1 LGKNFRKA
9 AGAKPL
15 DSPKKQLPRSRPSLS
30 LTIRGRSPKALNGA
44 FEPGKLLHESA
55 TSGFY
60 SINQKGQMGSHFFL
74 DKKKRFWYEEGDLLE
89 LNSIL

>member
-1 LGKNFRKA
+1 M
-9 AGAKPL
+9 
-15 DSPKKQLPRSRPSLS
+15 DSPKKQLPRSRPSLF